1 MAALAKQTSRAPW
14 LFLLP
19 FLAIFVA
26 FTLYPLLRAMA
37 LAGQQTFGPA
47 HTAWVGFDNFT
58 ALFGDALFWKA
69 LRNTAVFTLG
79 SVFVQLPVSLALAML
94 LEAKGLRGKGLY
106 RAVLF
111 APSLVGVSFAAVLF
125 ALMFEKRTG
134 LINQGMHGAAD
145 ALGGATGLPIAWDLD
160 FGWLQQFVMAALIV
174 AALWMYAGFNMLFF
188 SAALQN
194 VRQDL
199 KEAATVDGAGPFAR
213 FIHVTVPAIR
223 PVAGFVVLLS
233 IIGSFQ
239 LFELPYLMLNGGAGP
254 DNRGLTV
261 VMYLYQVGFETG
273 DLGYASAIGWTLT
286 LILLGFTIGQRLLAR
301 SEEATR

>member
-1 MAALAKQTSRAPW
+1 MATLSSQTRRAPW

-19 FLAIFVA
+19 FLAVFA
-26 FTLYPLLRAMA
+26 TFTLYPLIRAMM
-37 LAGQQTFGPA
+37 LAGQQTFGPGY
-47 HTAWVGFDNFT
+47 TKWVGGSNFA
-58 ALFGDALFWKA
+58 ALMNDALFWTA
-69 LRNTAVFTLG
+69 LKNTVVFTLG
-79 SVFVQLPVSLALAML
+79 SVFVQLPVSLAMAMM
-94 LEAKGLRGKGLY
+94 LEAKGLRGKGVY
-106 RAVLF
+106 RAILF

-134 LINQGMHGAAD
+134 LVNQGLHGA
-145 ALGGATGLPIAWDLD
+145 TAWLSLLSGKDLAWSLD
-160 FGWLQQFVMAALIV
+160 FGWLEQHVMAALIV

-194 VRQDL
+194 IRQDI
-199 KEAATVDGAGPFAR
+199 KEAATVDGAGPVAR
-213 FIHVTVPAIR
+213 FFHVTVPAIR
-223 PVAGFVVLLS
+223 PVAAFVVLLS

-254 DNRGLTV
+254 NNRGLTV

-286 LILLGFTIGQRLLAR
+286 LILLGFTIAQRMTAR
-301 SEEATR
+301 GEEVAR

>member
-1 MAALAKQTSRAPW
+1 MAALAKQTSKAPW

-47 HTAWVGFDNFT
+47 HTSWVGFDNFK
-58 ALFGDALFWKA
+58 ALFNDALFWKA
-69 LRNTAVFTLG
+69 LSNTAVFTLG

-106 RAVLF
+106 RAILF

-134 LINQGMHGAAD
+134 LINQGLHG
-145 ALGGATGLPIAWDLD
+145 LLGATWDLD

-199 KEAATVDGAGPFAR
+199 KEAATVDGAGPLDR